1 MYLQLHCK
9 RIMEMTGMKRKQI
22 QPPIFDYL
30 WQTSALL
37 FIWIFLL
44 AVIAG
49 LLNYLALCFYLRIVP
64 FAYWEAMDQ
73 RQHIMIVCLAVTI
86 PVMSIFLTFIIT
98 IIYKKIIYTPLKTLL
113 SEVERASKYEGLA
126 DHAELYLRG
135 GKMNIFDLVNPRQL
149 WTDRVKDYIDSV
161 TKERY
166 FDDTTGCFNRKYFS
180 QAITDVLKTQM
191 MCSISHRNVTA
202 HATSNQYCLY
212 LVDIDH
218 FKLVNDEF
226 GHQYG
231 DQVLG
236 QVGSTLRAVIGSAG
250 IVIRSGG
257 EEFLIITYINYP
269 MSFSQ
274 LAEKLRVEFSAYVY
288 AINPK
293 TQEIRPLSCSI
304 GFVPFPLFKDSL
316 TALSVAQHVNLSD
329 QAMYL
334 AKREGRNTWRGIEVN
349 TTPESQ
355 IEFDK
360 SSESLEYGVK
370 AGYFN
375 ICLPSASP
383 ADYKC
388 VHTDLHR

>member
-1 MYLQLHCK
+1 
-9 RIMEMTGMKRKQI
+9 MKQKQI
-22 QPPIFDYL
+22 PPPIFDYL
-30 WQTSALL
+30 WQTAALL
-37 FIWIFLL
+37 FMWIFLF
-44 AVIAG
+44 AVTAG
-49 LLNYLALCFYLRIVP
+49 LLNYLTLCFYLRYVP
-64 FAYWEAMDQ
+64 FTYWGAMNQ
-73 RQHIMIVCLAVTI
+73 SQHAVIACLAVSI
-86 PVMSIFLTFIIT
+86 PVMSIFLTIIIT
-98 IIYKKIIYTPLKTLL
+98 IIYRKIIYTPLKTLL

-135 GKMNIFDLVNPRQL
+135 GKMNIFDLVKPRQL
-149 WTDRVKDYIDSV
+149 WTDRVRDYIDSV

-191 MCSISHRNVTA
+191 MCSISHRNGIA
-202 HATSNQYCLY
+202 HEKSNQYCLY

-218 FKLVNDEF
+218 FKLINDEF

-231 DQVLG
+231 DQVLA
-236 QVGSTLRAVIGSAG
+236 QVGRTLRSVVGSAG

-269 MSFSQ
+269 MSFVQ
-274 LAEKLRVEFSAYVY
+274 LAERLRVEFSATVYV
-288 AINPK
+288 INPK

-316 TALSVAQHVNLSD
+316 TSLTVEQHVNLSD

-334 AKREGRNTWRGIEVN
+334 AKNEGRNTWRGIEAN

-355 IEFDK
+355 TEFDK
-360 SSESLEYGVK
+360 SSESLEYGAK

-375 ICLPSASP
+375 ICKPSASP
-383 ADYKC
+383 ADY
-388 VHTDLHR
+388 L